1 MSKKEFVGNWIQAPQ
16 MDYGPDDRNYYL
28 QNPNPIFTQTFEITD
43 LNNIKLKIAAL
54 GYYIVR
60 INDNRV
66 GNFELNNDWTD
77 FSKRIYYDEY
87 DVTDLI
93 KKGKNEIEVELGN
106 GMYNP
111 VPLRLFGKYNLRQ
124 RLARIGEPKF
134 ILNLFNNED
143 LIQLS
148 NKEWLVHQGNI
159 TMNNLYLGEHVD
171 FTQSKAKD
179 VSAIEIPVD
188 KQDQKNMSA
197 SFIPKIKRTGIVTP
211 SHVSQVENDV
221 LIDFGETISGFISLA
236 INGYAHQ
243 NISLKY
249 SETMEN
255 GKLLFNTSYA
265 GNIGEISEITGGP
278 GAPEKAIQEDQII
291 CREGSQTFEN
301 KFTYHS
307 FRYVL
312 ISNVDKNDL
321 SKIKAV
327 YVHTSLEQ
335 IGKVATDN
343 NYLNQLF
350 TVGIRTKLNN
360 VHSVFEDC
368 ARERLGYGGDI
379 VALANSN
386 LYSFDLKKF
395 YEKTISD
402 FVLEQ
407 TKNGGIPET
416 APYMGIQTN
425 GTGRGEGPILWQLVL
440 PYLLWKHYQ
449 FYGDKTLVSKY
460 YEAAKKQYDYLQSI
474 PVDKLANDC
483 IGDHG
488 SILVKSFYDKTPDKL
503 LIGYCTILG
512 FSILMERLAIILNR
526 NTDADKI
533 DSQKET
539 LIKTIKSKFSND
551 DRTLGQGTQSDLAF
565 AILLKLGDK
574 QTLLKA
580 LIKQIKTDNGI
591 FTAGIFGM
599 PVLYRVLHENGYDD
613 IVDNWLKQ
621 KSEVG
626 FYNMLSNGNQVLSEL
641 FRNKHS
647 SANHAMFSSY
657 IQWYYEALGGI
668 QISNSAV
675 GCSDIIINPYFD
687 KGTNHVDCQLKTV
700 AGTIQ
705 SKWQRIDQ
713 QIELQLQIPKD
724 ITYHLNISDKY
735 HTKSSNTITQGN
747 YVLIRC
753 LISEE

>member
-1 MSKKEFVGNWIQAPQ
+1 MSKKKFIGNWIQAPQ
-16 MDYGPDDRNYYL
+16 MNYGPDDRNYYL
-28 QNPNPIFTQTFEITD
+28 QNPNPIFTQNFHITN
-43 LNNIKLKIAAL
+43 LNNVKLKIVSL

-66 GNFELNNDWTD
+66 GNFELNSDWTN

-87 DVTDLI
+87 DVTSLI
-93 KKGKNEIEVELGN
+93 KKGKNKIEVELGN

-111 VPLRLFGKYNLRQ
+111 APLKLFGKYNLRQ

-134 ILNLFNNED
+134 ILNLFNNGEI
-143 LIQLS
+143 IQFS
-148 NKEWLVHQGNI
+148 NKRWLVHQGRI

-171 FTQSKAKD
+171 FTQSKTKE
-179 VSAIEIPVD
+179 VSAIEIPID
-188 KQDQKNMSA
+188 EQDQKNMSA
-197 SFIPKIKRTGIVTP
+197 SFIPKIKRIKIVTP
-211 SHVSQVENDV
+211 SCISQVGENV
-221 LIDFGETISGFISLA
+221 LIDFGETISGFISLT
-236 INGYAHQ
+236 INGYLHQ
-243 NISLKY
+243 SISLKY

-255 GKLLFNTSYA
+255 GKPLFNTSYA

-278 GAPEKAIQEDQII
+278 GAPEKAIQEDRII
-291 CREGSQTFEN
+291 CREGSQIFEN

-307 FRYVL
+307 FRYVF
-312 ISNVDKNDL
+312 ISNVDKSNL
-321 SKIKAV
+321 SKIKAI
-327 YVHTSLEQ
+327 YVHTNLEQ

-343 NYLNQLF
+343 DYLNHLF
-350 TVGIRTKLNN
+350 AAGIRTKLNN

-386 LYSFDLKKF
+386 LYSFDLKRF
-395 YEKTISD
+395 YGKTISD

-416 APYMGIQTN
+416 APYIGIQTN
-425 GTGRGEGPILWQLVL
+425 GTGQGEGPILWQLVL

-449 FYGDKTLVSKY
+449 FYGDKSLLNEYHDAV
-460 YEAAKKQYDYLQSI
+460 KKQYDYLQSI

-488 SILVKSFYDKTPDKL
+488 SILVKNFYDKTPDKL
-503 LIGYCTILG
+503 LIGYCTILC
-512 FSILMERLAIILNR
+512 FNILIERLAVISNR
-526 NTDADKI
+526 NNDIEKI
-533 DSQKET
+533 NGQKEN

-551 DRTLGQGTQSDLAF
+551 DGTLGQGTQSGLAF

-574 QTLLKA
+574 QTLLNA
-580 LIKQIKTDNGI
+580 LIKQIKADNGI
-591 FTAGIFGM
+591 FTTGIFGM
-599 PVLYRVLHENGYDD
+599 PVLYRVLHENNYDD

-626 FYNMLSNGNQVLSEL
+626 FHNMLSNGNQVLSEL
-641 FRNKHS
+641 FRSKHS

-668 QISNSAV
+668 QISDSAV

-687 KGTNHVDCQLKTV
+687 KETNNVDCQLKTV

-705 SKWQRIDQ
+705 SKWQRIDR
-713 QIELQLQIPKD
+713 QIKLQLQIPKD
-724 ITYHLNISDKY
+724 ITYHLNISNKY
-735 HTKSSNTITQGN
+735 HLKSQNKIIKN
-747 YVLIRC
+747 NNILIDC
-753 LISEE
+753 FIAQ